1 MCCDINCFEC
11 IELIKN
17 QRVRLANDKLAQ
29 IKGKGTAI
37 LFGYKK
43 KKKNKL
49 EKFRLE
55 NTLYVPE
62 LKANLI
68 SVSKVTA
75 KGKRIVFTNK
85 MATILE
91 EKDEIIITAS
101 RKRDLYIIDTKSK
114 HVGMVCENKNTLM
127 DWHYRYR
134 HIDEFDLWK
143 LINKNMVNG
152 LPDIRRSKMNTCEIR
167 LKGKQAAIPIPKRS
181 ESRKLEILE
190 LIHSDVCGPI
200 KQASVGGARY
210 FATFIDD
217 TSRLVHVYIL
227 KAKDEVKS
235 AFLKF
240 KALVER

>member
-1 MCCDINCFEC
+1 M
-11 IELIKN
+11 
-17 QRVRLANDKLAQ
+17 
-29 IKGKGTAI
+29 
-37 LFGYKK
+37 
-43 KKKNKL
+43 
-49 EKFRLE
+49 E

-75 KGKRIVFTNK
+75 KGKRIVFTSK
-85 MATILE
+85 VATILGK
-91 EKDEIIITAS
+91 KDEIITTAN
-101 RKRDLYIIDTKSK
+101 RKRDLYIIDTKSE
-114 HVGMVCENKNTLM
+114 HVGMVYENKNTLM
-127 DWHYRYR
+127 DWHYRYG
-134 HIDEFDLWK
+134 HLNESDLWK

-152 LPDIRRSKMNTCEIR
+152 LSDIRWSKMNACEIC
-167 LKGKQAAIPIPKRS
+167 LKGKQAAIPIPKRL

-200 KQASVGGARY
+200 KQASVGRTRY

-227 KAKDEVKS
+227 KTKDEVKN

-240 KALVER
+240 KALVERQTGKKIKTLRTDNGLEYLEKEFTNELENCGIRREFTTPHTPQ

>member
-1 MCCDINCFEC
+1 M
-11 IELIKN
+11 
-17 QRVRLANDKLAQ
+17 V
-29 IKGKGTAI
+29 T
-37 LFGYKK
+37 KK

>member
-1 MCCDINCFEC
+1 M
-11 IELIKN
+11 
-17 QRVRLANDKLAQ
+17 
-29 IKGKGTAI
+29 
-37 LFGYKK
+37 
-43 KKKNKL
+43 
-49 EKFRLE
+49 
-55 NTLYVPE
+55 YVPE

>member
-1 MCCDINCFEC
+1 MYCDINCFES